1 LKNNITKKI
10 VIGTWPLSG
19 DFGKI
24 NTNDCEK
31 ILEYAVSEGFQ
42 EFDTAPNYGKGKI
55 QKLLSKILKTNKNL
69 RINTKC
75 GYNKNFKKT
84 FKEQD
89 ILDSVKKSL
98 DLFGSINILYLHN
111 PRNEIKNWDKII
123 DLLND
128 LKKKKLIKFT
138 GISLARDYKY
148 SSGILNKFDNIQ
160 DEINLLRHPKTTNL
174 KKLKKDVYARSPY
187 ASGILNSNFS
197 VKKKFQLGDHRKSW
211 LTEKRIKNIYSQKKM
226 LEKICNG
233 NIEEY
238 ALKFVLKSS
247 YIKKVIVGVK
257 KIHHIDFIKETHN
270 KNNIKITK
278 NFIKDLNQIYDMNF
292 GLDKKEKLY

>member
-1 LKNNITKKI
+1 MFRWLGIILKNNITKKI

-24 NTNDCEK
+24 STKDCEK
-31 ILEYAVSEGFQ
+31 ILEYAVSEGFY
-42 EFDTAPNYGKGKI
+42 EFDTAPTYGKGKI
-55 QKLLSKILKTNKNL
+55 QKILSKVLKINKNL

-98 DLFGSINILYLHN
+98 DLFGPINILYLHN

-138 GISLARDYKY
+138 GISLAQDHEYLP
-148 SSGILNKFDNIQ
+148 GILKKFDNIQ
-160 DEINLLRHPKTTNL
+160 DEINLLRHPKITNL
-174 KKLKKDVYARSPY
+174 KKLKKNIYARSPY

-197 VKKKFQLGDHRKSW
+197 LKKKFQIGDHRKSW
-211 LTEKRIKNIYSQKKM
+211 LTEKRIKNIYHQKK
-226 LEKICNG
+226 C
-233 NIEEY
+233 
-238 ALKFVLKSS
+238 
-247 YIKKVIVGVK
+247 
-257 KIHHIDFIKETHN
+257 
-270 KNNIKITK
+270 
-278 NFIKDLNQIYDMNF
+278 
-292 GLDKKEKLY
+292 